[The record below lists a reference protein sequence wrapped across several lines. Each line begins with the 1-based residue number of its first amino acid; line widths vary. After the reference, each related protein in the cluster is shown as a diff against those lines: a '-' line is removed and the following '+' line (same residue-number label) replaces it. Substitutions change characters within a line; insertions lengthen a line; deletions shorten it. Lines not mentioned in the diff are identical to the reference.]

1 MLSPNS
7 SEEVSDS
14 TTDQEASKILEWH
27 VQDPEQRLGF
37 SGGRYTAPNKM
48 LAMIAALLLSAVFFA
63 LVILVLSG
71 LSMFKYFSSI
81 VLDRGPTQYLAIL
94 FFFWVLVM
102 LWFKLRKLAFQQRA
116 FSLPIMPSD
125 SSFSLTPK
133 TASHVL
139 DRLHEYVDNPQHFAV
154 LNRVERALSNLDNIG
169 HTADVT
175 AILKA
180 QADNDEA
187 QVAASYGVIQG
198 VVWAIPVLG
207 FIGTVLGL
215 GRAIGAFGVTLQ
227 QEGNFEGIKQSLT
240 SVTSGLATAFDTT
253 LLALVLALIVQ
264 LLVSLVQSKESNWLD
279 SCNEYCSRKIAG
291 RLRLRGDQ
299 EE

>member
-1 MLSPNS
+1 
-7 SEEVSDS
+7 
-14 TTDQEASKILEWH
+14 
-27 VQDPEQRLGF
+27 
-37 SGGRYTAPNKM
+37 
-48 LAMIAALLLSAVFFA
+48 
-63 LVILVLSG
+63 
-71 LSMFKYFSSI
+71 
-81 VLDRGPTQYLAIL
+81 
-94 FFFWVLVM
+94 
-102 LWFKLRKLAFQQRA
+102 
-116 FSLPIMPSD
+116 MPKD
-125 SSFSLTPK
+125 SSFSLTPE
-133 TASHVL
+133 TASQVL

-227 QEGNFEGIKQSLT
+227 QEGNFEGIKESLT
-240 SVTSGLATAFDTT
+240 SVTSGLATALDTI

-264 LLVSLVQSKESNWLD
+264 LLVSMVQSKESNWLD

-291 RLRLRGDQ
+291 RLRLRGDKD
-299 EE
+299 E